1 MDGRISISMSADIV
15 SLSQRRATI
24 RKEADLFIDALV
36 DMSRSQP
43 APEEALDAVLSEI
56 SARDYTS
63 IQVYLARKSNALIV
77 AGLGL
82 PERVQARKST
92 LPITHPVL
100 EEILHGNQTPPMNDG
115 NPLFEG
121 KVIGFPYERRSIIV
135 GEVLRG
141 AVIFT
146 YDPVEKEVNTEEHR
160 LLERSA
166 GVVVDTLQK
175 LVENK
180 TYQRTAHQVERAEAE
195 LKRREKLN
203 GATRLFNERV
213 FHHDLK
219 SYLNKAQ
226 KGKDYH
232 LVLMD
237 IDQFSRINREADHI
251 AGDEVI
257 ADVGKYLGGIPSVA
271 AYRAGGDKFALVLE
285 TAGKGVD
292 SLLSRGR
299 DIREGFAQIPVPKD
313 SKPIT
318 ASVGMISVR
327 SDFTGGEDLYSHA
340 NASLSM
346 ARDVGNTG
354 IYTAFDS
361 DLKIVGHYTF

>member
-15 SLSQRRATI
+15 SLSQRRATT
-24 RKEADLFIDALV
+24 RKEADIFIDTLV

-121 KVIGFPYERRSIIV
+121 KVIGFPYERRSIII
-135 GEVLRG
+135 GEVIRG

-166 GVVVDTLQK
+166 GVIVDALQK

-180 TYQRTAHQVERAEAE
+180 TYQRTTRQVERAEAE
-195 LKRREKLN
+195 LKRRDKLN
-203 GATRLFNERV
+203 GTTGLYNERV

-219 SYLNKAQ
+219 SYLSKAQ
-226 KGKDYH
+226 KGKEYH

-237 IDQFSRINREADHI
+237 IDQFGRINREADHI

-257 ADVGKYLGGIPSVA
+257 AEVGKYLAGIPSVA
-271 AYRAGGDKFALVLE
+271 AYRAGGDKFAVVLD

-292 SLLSRGR
+292 SLLSQGR
-299 DIREGFAQIPVPKD
+299 SIREGFTAIPVPKNCN
-313 SKPIT
+313 PLT
-318 ASVGMISVR
+318 ASVGMIRVHPK
-327 SDFTGGEDLYSHA
+327 FKGGEDLYVHA
-340 NASLSM
+340 NAALSL
-346 ARDVGNTG
+346 ARDITNTG
-354 IYTAFDS
+354 IYTELDDTLNLLNQFR
-361 DLKIVGHYTF
+361 F